1 MLFEK
6 KMENIANMEN
16 IPKRPFPKVHRKNDA
31 FMLDFENSLLQL
43 WDGFH
48 PKGPR
53 RFEHPEWQ
61 KLVLSQVYPNH
72 SDIDFH
78 EYVAWCLSGGG
89 ELWFLDNADDECD

>member
-1 MLFEK
+1 MEK
-6 KMENIANMEN
+6 

-31 FMLDFENSLLQL
+31 FMLDFENDLLRSWSKAIPQ
-43 WDGFH
+43 GNN
-48 PKGPR
+48 

-61 KLVLSQVYPNH
+61 KHVLSQVYPHH